1 MSKFDELKQAL
12 TAKSDSYSKNIAMA
26 RKLVNAA
33 LRTFKDEEGEQ
44 IKGHLEI
51 DEHRI
56 GEDRAAVRILVDEH
70 PVFALW
76 YAKDG
81 DLGIDLDPTNTD
93 SNPITLHS
101 EDSEEFS
108 SKIDDLINLA
118 KNADESNKKDSCPMQ
133 DIMDKIANDYP
144 ELKKLIDSFKGEK
157 VAKEEDEEEFLQILV
172 KIVNSIK
179 GLEGPKYDDLNAF
192 WKNEVT
198 MINNGK
204 ERLIVITERSN
215 GTIAITNNVMAG
227 PASMVTVSG
236 KVGELAQ
243 AVVKLVRENLDN
255 QFKDPNNMFET
266 LTKLLNIM
274 PARMRADI
282 LEDMLKKSW

>member
-12 TAKSDSYSKNIAMA
+12 TAKSDSYSKNVATA

-44 IKGHLEI
+44 IKGRLTI

-118 KNADESNKKDSCPMQ
+118 KKADESNKKDSCHEQ

-144 ELKKLIDSFKGEK
+144 ELKKLIDSFKSEK

-179 GLEGPKYDDLNAF
+179 GLDGPKYDDLNAF

-215 GTIAITNNVMAG
+215 GTIAITNNVIAG

-266 LTKLLNIM
+266 LTKLFNVM

-282 LEDMLKKSW
+282 LEDMLKKLW

>member
-12 TAKSDSYSKNIAMA
+12 TAKSDSYSKNVATA

-44 IKGHLEI
+44 IKGHLTI

-118 KNADESNKKDSCPMQ
+118 KNADESNKKDSCPKQ

-179 GLEGPKYDDLNAF
+179 DLDGPKYDDLNAL

-266 LTKLLNIM
+266 LTKLFNIM

>member
-108 SKIDDLINLA
+108 SKIDELINLA

>member
-12 TAKSDSYSKNIAMA
+12 TAKSDSYSKNVATA

-44 IKGHLEI
+44 IKGHLTI

-118 KNADESNKKDSCPMQ
+118 KNADESNKKDSCPKQ

-179 GLEGPKYDDLNAF
+179 DLEGPKYDDLNAL

-198 MINNGK
+198 MVNNGK

-266 LTKLLNIM
+266 LTKLFNIM

>member
-44 IKGHLEI
+44 IKGHLVI

-56 GEDRAAVRILVDEH
+56 GENRAAVRILVDEH

-108 SKIDDLINLA
+108 SKINDLINLA
-118 KNADESNKKDSCPMQ
+118 KNADESNKKDSCPKQ

-179 GLEGPKYDDLNAF
+179 DLEGPKYDDLNAF

-215 GTIAITNNVMAG
+215 GTIAITNSVMAG
-227 PASMVTVSG
+227 PSSLVTVSG

-266 LTKLLNIM
+266 LTKLFDAM

-282 LEDMLKKSW
+282 LEDMLKNLL

>member
-12 TAKSDSYSKNIAMA
+12 TAKSDSYSKNVATA

-44 IKGHLEI
+44 IKGHLTI

-101 EDSEEFS
+101 DDSEEFS
-108 SKIDDLINLA
+108 SKIDELINLA
-118 KNADESNKKDSCPMQ
+118 KNADESNKKDSYPKQ

-179 GLEGPKYDDLNAF
+179 DLDGPKYDDLNAF

-266 LTKLLNIM
+266 LTKLFNVM

>member
-12 TAKSDSYSKNIAMA
+12 TAKSDSYSKNVAMA

-108 SKIDDLINLA
+108 SKIDELINLA

-204 ERLIVITERSN
+204 DRLIVITERSN

>member
-12 TAKSDSYSKNIAMA
+12 TAKSDSYSKNVATA

-44 IKGHLEI
+44 IKGHLTI

-101 EDSEEFS
+101 EESEEFS
-108 SKIDDLINLA
+108 PKIDDLIYLA
-118 KNADESNKKDSCPMQ
+118 KNADESNKKDSCPKQ

-179 GLEGPKYDDLNAF
+179 DLDGPKYDDLNAL

-198 MINNGK
+198 MVNNGK

-266 LTKLLNIM
+266 LTKLFNIM

>member
-12 TAKSDSYSKNIAMA
+12 TAKSDSYSKNVATA

-44 IKGHLEI
+44 IKGHLTI

-118 KNADESNKKDSCPMQ
+118 KNADESNKKDSCPKQ

-179 GLEGPKYDDLNAF
+179 DLEGPKYDDLNAL

-198 MINNGK
+198 MVNNGK

-266 LTKLLNIM
+266 LTKLFNVM

>member
-12 TAKSDSYSKNIAMA
+12 TAKSDSYSKNVATA

-44 IKGHLEI
+44 IKGHLII

-118 KNADESNKKDSCPMQ
+118 KNADESNKKDSCHEQ

-144 ELKKLIDSFKGEK
+144 ELKKLIDSFKSEK

-179 GLEGPKYDDLNAF
+179 DLEGPKYDDLNAF

-198 MINNGK
+198 MINNGN

-227 PASMVTVSG
+227 PSSMVTVSG

-266 LTKLLNIM
+266 LTKLFNAM
-274 PARMRADI
+274 PTRMRADI
-282 LEDMLKKSW
+282 LEDMLKKLW

>member
-44 IKGHLEI
+44 IKGHLTI

-81 DLGIDLDPTNTD
+81 DLGIDLNPTNTD

-118 KNADESNKKDSCPMQ
+118 KNADESNKKDSCPKQ

-179 GLEGPKYDDLNAF
+179 DLDGPKYDDLNAF
-192 WKNEVT
+192 WRNEVT

-204 ERLIVITERSN
+204 ERLIVIAERSN

-227 PASMVTVSG
+227 PSSLVTVSG

-255 QFKDPNNMFET
+255 KFKDPNNMFET
-266 LTKLLNIM
+266 LTKLLDAM

-282 LEDMLKKSW
+282 LEDMLKNLL

>member
-12 TAKSDSYSKNIAMA
+12 TAKSDSYSKNVATA

-44 IKGHLEI
+44 IKGHLVI

-81 DLGIDLDPTNTD
+81 DLGIDLNPTNTD

-118 KNADESNKKDSCPMQ
+118 KNADESNKKDSCHEQ

-179 GLEGPKYDDLNAF
+179 DLEGPKYDDLNAF

-198 MINNGK
+198 MINNGN

-266 LTKLLNIM
+266 LTKLFNVM

-282 LEDMLKKSW
+282 LEDMLKKLW

>member
-12 TAKSDSYSKNIAMA
+12 TAKSDSYSKNVATA

-44 IKGHLEI
+44 IKGHLVI

-118 KNADESNKKDSCPMQ
+118 KNADESNKKDSCHEQ

-179 GLEGPKYDDLNAF
+179 DLEGPKYDDLNAL

-204 ERLIVITERSN
+204 ERLIVITEHSN
-215 GTIAITNNVMAG
+215 GTIAITNNVVAG
-227 PASMVTVSG
+227 PASLVTVSG
-236 KVGELAQ
+236 KVGELAR

-266 LTKLLNIM
+266 LTKLFNAM
-274 PARMRADI
+274 PTRMRADI
-282 LEDMLKKSW
+282 LEDMLKKLW

>member
-12 TAKSDSYSKNIAMA
+12 TAKSDSYSKNVATA

-44 IKGHLEI
+44 IKGHLTI

-118 KNADESNKKDSCPMQ
+118 KNADESNKKDSCPKQ

-144 ELKKLIDSFKGEK
+144 ELKKLID
-157 VAKEEDEEEFLQILV
+157 QRI
-172 KIVNSIK
+172 
-179 GLEGPKYDDLNAF
+179 
-192 WKNEVT
+192 NEV
-198 MINNGK
+198 
-204 ERLIVITERSN
+204 R
-215 GTIAITNNVMAG
+215 A
-227 PASMVTVSG
+227 
-236 KVGELAQ
+236 
-243 AVVKLVRENLDN
+243 KLN
-255 QFKDPNNMFET
+255 
-266 LTKLLNIM
+266 
-274 PARMRADI
+274 
-282 LEDMLKKSW
+282 S

>member
-44 IKGHLEI
+44 IKGHLVI

-56 GEDRAAVRILVDEH
+56 GENRAAVRILVDEH

-108 SKIDDLINLA
+108 SKINDLINLA
-118 KNADESNKKDSCPMQ
+118 KNADESNKKDSCPKQ

-179 GLEGPKYDDLNAF
+179 DLEGPKYDDLNAF

-266 LTKLLNIM
+266 LTKLFDAM

-282 LEDMLKKSW
+282 LEDMLKNLL

>member
-44 IKGHLEI
+44 IKGHLVI

-56 GEDRAAVRILVDEH
+56 GENRAAVRILVDEH

-118 KNADESNKKDSCPMQ
+118 KNADESNKKDSCPKQ

-179 GLEGPKYDDLNAF
+179 DLEGPKYDDLNAF

-266 LTKLLNIM
+266 LTKLFDAM

-282 LEDMLKKSW
+282 LEDMLKNLL

>member
-12 TAKSDSYSKNIAMA
+12 TAKSDSYSKNVATA

-44 IKGHLEI
+44 IKGHLVI

-118 KNADESNKKDSCPMQ
+118 KNADESNKKDSCHEQ

-179 GLEGPKYDDLNAF
+179 DLEGPKYDDLNAF

-198 MINNGK
+198 MINNGN
-204 ERLIVITERSN
+204 ERLIVITERPN

-266 LTKLLNIM
+266 LTKLFNVM

-282 LEDMLKKSW
+282 LEDMLKNLL

>member
-44 IKGHLEI
+44 IKGYLTI

-118 KNADESNKKDSCPMQ
+118 KNADESNKKDSCPKQ

-179 GLEGPKYDDLNAF
+179 DLEGPKYDDLNAF

-227 PASMVTVSG
+227 PASLVTVSG

-266 LTKLLNIM
+266 LTKLFDAM

-282 LEDMLKKSW
+282 LEDMLKNLL

>member
-12 TAKSDSYSKNIAMA
+12 TAKSDSYSKNIATA

-44 IKGHLEI
+44 IKGHLTI

-101 EDSEEFS
+101 DDSEELS

-118 KNADESNKKDSCPMQ
+118 ENADESNKKDSCHEQ

-179 GLEGPKYDDLNAF
+179 DLEGPKYNDLNAF

-215 GTIAITNNVMAG
+215 GTIAITNDVAAG

-266 LTKLLNIM
+266 LTKLFNAM
-274 PARMRADI
+274 PTRMRADI
-282 LEDMLKKSW
+282 LEDMLKKLW

>member
-12 TAKSDSYSKNIAMA
+12 AAKSDSYSKNVEIA

-44 IKGHLEI
+44 IRGQLKI

-101 EDSEEFS
+101 GDSEEFS
-108 SKIDDLINLA
+108 SKINELVDLA
-118 KNADESNKKDSCPMQ
+118 KKADESSKEESCPMQ
-133 DIMDKIANDYP
+133 DIMNKIANDYP
-144 ELKKLIDSFKGEK
+144 ELKKLIDGFKGK
-157 VAKEEDEEEFLQILV
+157 NVAKEEDEEEFLQILV

-179 GLEGPKYDDLNAF
+179 GLDGPKYDDLNAL
-192 WKNEVT
+192 WKSGVT
-198 MINNGK
+198 MISNGD
-204 ERLIVITERSN
+204 ERLIVITERPN
-215 GTIAITNNVMAG
+215 GTVAITNNVVAG
-227 PASMVTVSG
+227 PTSMVTVSG

-255 QFKDPNNMFET
+255 QFKDPGNMFET
-266 LTKLLNIM
+266 LTKLFDAM

-282 LEDMLKKSW
+282 MEDMLKKLK

>member
-12 TAKSDSYSKNIAMA
+12 TAKSDSYSKNVATA

-44 IKGHLEI
+44 IKGHLTI

-81 DLGIDLDPTNTD
+81 DLGIDLDPTNTN

-118 KNADESNKKDSCPMQ
+118 KNADESNKKDSCPKQ

-179 GLEGPKYDDLNAF
+179 DLDGPKYDDLNAL

-198 MINNGK
+198 MVNNGK

-266 LTKLLNIM
+266 LTKLFNVM

>member
-1 MSKFDELKQAL
+1 
-12 TAKSDSYSKNIAMA
+12 
-26 RKLVNAA
+26 
-33 LRTFKDEEGEQ
+33 
-44 IKGHLEI
+44 
-51 DEHRI
+51 
-56 GEDRAAVRILVDEH
+56 
-70 PVFALW
+70 
-76 YAKDG
+76 
-81 DLGIDLDPTNTD
+81 
-93 SNPITLHS
+93 
-101 EDSEEFS
+101 
-108 SKIDDLINLA
+108 
-118 KNADESNKKDSCPMQ
+118 MQ

-198 MINNGK
+198 MINNGN

-255 QFKDPNNMFET
+255 KFKDPNNMFET
-266 LTKLLNIM
+266 LTKLFNIM

>member
-12 TAKSDSYSKNIAMA
+12 TAKSDSYSKNVATA

-44 IKGHLEI
+44 IKGHLTI

-81 DLGIDLDPTNTD
+81 DLGIDLDPTNTN

-118 KNADESNKKDSCPMQ
+118 KNADESNKKDSCPKQ

-179 GLEGPKYDDLNAF
+179 DLEGPKYDDLNAL

-198 MINNGK
+198 MVNNGK

-266 LTKLLNIM
+266 LTKLFNVM